1 MRWWR
6 RVLRWLRGRRRGREV
21 ALAGDGR
28 TEFQRALAEG
38 GVNDLRNEA
47 WIAHL
52 RAELPFPQPAYG
64 AVEPPTSARE
74 LMDRLAAVDVEV
86 GELIAQSPSLDEDAP
101 DWFTA
106 LAERHLPVASWY
118 AGLGLTGAAPE
129 APDRFWEMIDR
140 VRRIA
145 RLGDNIGQG
154 VERIRERIEQLTM
167 ANAKLSSQNA
177 SIVSSYFALLK
188 LHYEALL
195 RRLTDREGGVEVV
208 FEFPAPGTR
217 AAELVPPP
225 APGSPTAGSVG
236 RVLCPAL
243 IVRVSTAAGVR
254 TFSRGA
260 HFRATR

>member
-6 RVLRWLRGRRRGREV
+6 RLLRWLRVPSSRAAAP
-21 ALAGDGR
+21 ALDDPR

-52 RAELPFPQPAYG
+52 RAELPFPQPPFG
-64 AVEPPTSARE
+64 AAEPPSTARE
-74 LMDRLAAVDVEV
+74 LMDRLAAVDVAV
-86 GELIAQSPSLDEDAP
+86 GELIAQSPSLDLDEP
-101 DWFTA
+101 DWFVA

-118 AGLGLTGAAPE
+118 AGLGLTAAPPE

-140 VRRIA
+140 VRRLA

-167 ANAKLSSQNA
+167 ANAKLSSQNV

-195 RRLTDREGGVEVV
+195 RPLSDREGGVEVS
-208 FEFPAPGTR
+208 FEFPPPGAR
-217 AAELVPPP
+217 AAELSPPP
-225 APGSPTAGSVG
+225 APGSPTAGTVG

-243 IVRVSTAAGVR
+243 VVRVQSPSGARV
-254 TFSRGA
+254 FSRGA
-260 HFRATR
+260 HFRAAR